1 MASFVGVVAQLERV
15 SDLERAV
22 SQLERA
28 AELER
33 ERAERAAMHAAG
45 LESRMAERMFLWD
58 PRLLLPSGPPETYE
72 HMFNLRHDA
81 LLESHAS
88 MSTVLRHLE
97 GGQLEAAMAEA
108 RAVVGADSDDGV
120 LYAEDGEEEA
130 AEDDMEVDVDDPLPA
145 GVSARLPAPVR
156 AAVTSALT
164 DDPFAAHSA
173 PTAPQ
178 AFSGRSFRLA

>member
-108 RAVVGADSDDGV
+108 RAVVGSDSDDDGV
-120 LYAEDGEEEA
+120 LDEDGEEEA
-130 AEDDMEVDVDDPLPA
+130 AEDDMEVDDLLPA
-145 GVSARLPAPVR
+145 GVSSRLPAPVR

-164 DDPFAAHSA
+164 DNPFAAQSA
-173 PTAPQ
+173 LTAPQ

>member
-1 MASFVGVVAQLERV
+1 MESENRERV
-15 SDLERAV
+15 FT
-22 SQLERA
+22 
-28 AELER
+28 
-33 ERAERAAMHAAG
+33 G
-45 LESRMAERMFLWD
+45 
-58 PRLLLPSGPPETYE
+58 YE
-72 HMFNLRHDA
+72 PNVNN
-81 LLESHAS
+81 E
-88 MSTVLRHLE
+88 E
-97 GGQLEAAMAEA
+97 G
-108 RAVVGADSDDGV
+108 
-120 LYAEDGEEEA
+120 AEDGEEEA

>member
-108 RAVVGADSDDGV
+108 RAVVGADSDDD

-130 AEDDMEVDVDDPLPA
+130 AEDDMEVDDFLPA
-145 GVSARLPAPVR
+145 GVSSRLPAPVR

>member
-1 MASFVGVVAQLERV
+1 MASFGVVGAQRV
-15 SDLERAV
+15 ADLERAV
-22 SQLERA
+22 AQLERA

-108 RAVVGADSDDGV
+108 RAVVGADSDDD

-130 AEDDMEVDVDDPLPA
+130 GEDDIEVDVDDPLPA

-164 DDPFAAHSA
+164 DDPFAAQSA

>member
-1 MASFVGVVAQLERV
+1 MASFVGAQLERV
-15 SDLERAV
+15 A
-22 SQLERA
+22 QLERA

-108 RAVVGADSDDGV
+108 RAVVGDSDDDGV
-120 LYAEDGEEEA
+120 LDEDGEEEA
-130 AEDDMEVDVDDPLPA
+130 AESDMEVDDLLPA
-145 GVSARLPAPVR
+145 GVSSRLPAPVR